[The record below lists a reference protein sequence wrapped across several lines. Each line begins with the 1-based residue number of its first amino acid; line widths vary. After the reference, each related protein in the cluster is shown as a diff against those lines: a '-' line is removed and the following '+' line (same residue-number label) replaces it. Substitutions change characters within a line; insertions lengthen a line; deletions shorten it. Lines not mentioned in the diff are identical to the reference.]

1 VTITGDV
8 RSRGVFV
15 KKWICSAWAGA
26 LLMVGSP
33 ALLVAETVLE
43 KALSSKEPTP
53 MNEPISIS
61 EEEAMLLGET
71 PIVYSAAKY
80 EQKINE
86 APASV
91 TIITGDQIKKY
102 GYRTFTQ
109 VLQSVPGLFAT
120 YDRNY
125 DYLGIRGFNR
135 PGDYNSRV
143 LLLIDGHRLNDAV
156 YDQASIG
163 TESAIDVDLIE
174 RVEVVRGPSSSLYGT
189 NAFFGVINVIT
200 KRGRDIKGA
209 EASWENSSFTSNR
222 GRLTYGQKL
231 SNGLEFIMSGSYYYS
246 VGQQNLFYQEFNT
259 PDQNNGIAHRM
270 DQDTFHNFFAK
281 ASYGDFTFQGGYV
294 GRKKRVP
301 TAAFGTI
308 FNNGREAT
316 VDNRGYLDLKYQHEF
331 DNQLTVK
338 GRLYYDRY
346 YFRGDFLLD
355 YPPPTLNQD
364 FTTTDQAGGELTL
377 VKRLFEKHKV
387 TLGSEFR
394 SQFRMDQSN
403 RDADPPATYLDD
415 KRRLDIWAFY
425 LQDEFAITDRLIL
438 NAGFRYDHY
447 STFGGTIN
455 PRAGLIYT
463 WRDTTAKLLYGRAFR
478 APNPFEQFYVGSE
491 TNKANPNLQPEIINT
506 YELVLEQYLGHHV
519 RGSASAY
526 YYEVDKLIS
535 QVLDP
540 SDGLLVYRNAN
551 KLNAK
556 GLELAL
562 EGKWPNGWDGR
573 VSYAIQEARDSDTD
587 RLLTNSPQH
596 LVKGNLIIPLFRDK
610 VFAGLETR
618 YMSSRLTL
626 TGNSTKHVFL
636 TNVTLFTQHLLPGR
650 EFSAQVNN
658 LFDHRYGDPGSNEHL
673 QDTILQDGRTY
684 WLKLKYRF

>member
-1 VTITGDV
+1 L
-8 RSRGVFV
+8 
-15 KKWICSAWAGA
+15 ICSAWVIIT
-26 LLMVGSP
+26 LLLACPVLVVAQTELDGGLSTTEP
-33 ALLVAETVLE
+33 APT
-43 KALSSKEPTP
+43 KE
-53 MNEPISIS
+53 SAQVS
-61 EEEAMLLGET
+61 GEEAMLLGET

-91 TIITGDQIKKY
+91 TLITADQIRKY
-102 GYRTFTQ
+102 GYRTFAQ
-109 VLQSVPGLFAT
+109 ILQSVPGLFAT

-143 LLLIDGHRLNDAV
+143 LVLVDGHRLNDAV
-156 YDQASIG
+156 YDQAPIG
-163 TESAIDVDLIE
+163 TDSPIDVDLIE

-209 EASWENSSFTSNR
+209 EASWENSSYTSNK

-231 SNGLEFIMSGSYYYS
+231 SNGLEFIASGSYYYS
-246 VGQQNLFYQEFNT
+246 VGQQNVFYQEFNT

-281 ASYGDFTFQGGYV
+281 ASYGDFTLQGGYV
-294 GRKKRVP
+294 GRKKRIP
-301 TAAFGTI
+301 TSAFGTL
-308 FNNGREAT
+308 FNNGRDAT
-316 VDNRGYLDLKYQHEF
+316 VDNRGYLDLKYQHDF
-331 DNQLTVK
+331 ANQLTVK

-346 YFRGDFLLD
+346 YYRGDFLLD

-364 FTTTDQAGGELTL
+364 FLTTDQVGGELTL
-377 VKRLFEKHKV
+377 VKRLFDKHKV
-387 TLGSEFR
+387 TLGGEFR

-403 RDADPPATYLDD
+403 KDAEPPATYLDD
-415 KRRLDIWAFY
+415 KRKSNIGAFY

-447 STFGGTIN
+447 STFGGTVN

-478 APNPFEQFYVGSE
+478 APNPFEQFYVASVGS
-491 TNKANPNLQPEIINT
+491 KANPGLKPETINT
-506 YELVLEQYLGHHV
+506 YELVLEQYLGHHI
-519 RGSASAY
+519 RGSVSGY
-526 YYEVDKLIS
+526 YYEIDKLIS

-540 SDGLLVYRNAN
+540 SDNLLVYQNGS
-551 KLNAK
+551 KITAK
-556 GLELAL
+556 GFELAL
-562 EGKWPNGWDGR
+562 EGKWPSGWDGR
-573 VSYAIQEARDSDTD
+573 LSYAIQEARDNATD
-587 RLLTNSPQH
+587 SVLSNSPQH
-596 LVKGNLIIPLFRDK
+596 LAKGNLIMPLFRDK
-610 VFAGLETR
+610 VFASLETR

-626 TGNSTKHVFL
+626 AGRHAKNVFL
-636 TNVTLFTQHLLPGR
+636 TNVTLFTQQLLPGW
-650 EFSAQVNN
+650 EFSAQANN
-658 LFDHRYGDPGSNEHL
+658 LFDHRYGDPGSGEHL

>member
-1 VTITGDV
+1 MQIWHSQVG
-8 RSRGVFV
+8 
-15 KKWICSAWAGA
+15 KICSVLTGIA
-26 LLMVGSP
+26 LILLCP
-33 ALLVAETVLE
+33 LLVVAQPESDQVPPV
-43 KALSSKEPTP
+43 SEPTSTS
-53 MNEPISIS
+53 EPTQASG
-61 EEEAMLLGET
+61 EEAMLLGET

-91 TIITGDQIKKY
+91 TIITGDQVRKY
-102 GYRTFTQ
+102 GYRTFAQ
-109 VLQSVPGLFAT
+109 VLQSIPGLFTT

-143 LLLIDGHRLNDAV
+143 LLLVDGHRLNDAV
-156 YDQASIG
+156 YDQAAIG
-163 TESAIDVDLIE
+163 TDSPIDVDLID
-174 RVEVVRGPSSSLYGT
+174 RVEIVRGPSSSLYGT

-209 EASWENSSFTSNR
+209 EGSWENSSYTSNK

-231 SNGLEFIMSGSYYYS
+231 SSGLEFIMSGSYYYS

-259 PDQNNGIAHRM
+259 PDQNNGVAHRM

-301 TAAFGTI
+301 TASFGTI
-308 FNNGREAT
+308 FNNGRDAT

-331 DNQLTVK
+331 ANQLTVK

-346 YFRGDFLLD
+346 YYRGDFLID
-355 YPPPTLNQD
+355 NPPPTLNQD
-364 FTTTDQAGGELTL
+364 FLTTDQAGGELTL
-377 VKRLFEKHKV
+377 VKRLFDKHKV
-387 TLGSEFR
+387 TFGSEFR

-403 RDADPPATYLDD
+403 KDFEPPATYLDD
-415 KRRLDIWAFY
+415 KRKSNVWAVY
-425 LQDEFAITDRLIL
+425 LQDEFAITNNLIL
-438 NAGFRYDHY
+438 NAGFRHDHY
-447 STFGGTIN
+447 STFGGTTN
-455 PRAGLIYT
+455 PRVGLIYS
-463 WRDTTAKLLYGRAFR
+463 WRGTTAKLLYGR
-478 APNPFEQFYVGSE
+478 APNPFEQFYVASSAS
-491 TNKANPNLQPEIINT
+491 KANPALQPEIIDT
-506 YELVLEQYLGHHV
+506 YELVLEQYVADHL

-526 YYEVDKLIS
+526 YYEIDRLIS
-535 QVLDP
+535 QVTDP
-540 SDGLLVYRNAN
+540 SDGLLVYQNGN
-551 KLNAK
+551 KINAK
-556 GLELAL
+556 GLEFTL
-562 EGKWPNGWDGR
+562 EGKWPIGLEGR
-573 VSYAIQEARDSDTD
+573 LSYAIQEARDNVTD

-596 LVKGNLIIPLFRDK
+596 LAKGNLIIPLFSDK
-610 VFAGLETR
+610 IFAGLETR

-626 TGNSTKHVFL
+626 SGNKATNVFL
-636 TNVTLFTQHLLPGR
+636 TNVTLFTQQLVPGW
-650 EFSAQVNN
+650 EFSAQLNN
-658 LFDHRYGDPGSNEHL
+658 LFDYRYGDPASGEHL

>member
-1 VTITGDV
+1 MQIWYRPQLG
-8 RSRGVFV
+8 
-15 KKWICSAWAGA
+15 KICSVWAGLTLIVMCPVLVVA
-26 LLMVGSP
+26 QTEPKKAPVTSAP
-33 ALLVAETVLE
+33 ATT
-43 KALSSKEPTP
+43 SEPTQV
-53 MNEPISIS
+53 SG
-61 EEEAMLLGET
+61 EEAMLLGET

-91 TIITGDQIKKY
+91 TILTADQIRKY
-102 GYRTFTQ
+102 GYRTLAQ
-109 VLQSVPGLFAT
+109 VLQSVPGLFTT

-143 LLLIDGHRLNDAV
+143 LLLVDGHRLNDAIF
-156 YDQASIG
+156 DQAAIG
-163 TESAIDVDLIE
+163 TDSPIDVDLIE

-209 EASWENSSFTSNR
+209 EGSWENSSYNSNK
-222 GRLTYGQKL
+222 GRLTYGQKF
-231 SNGLEFIMSGSYYYS
+231 SNGLEFIASGSYHYS
-246 VGQQNLFYQEFNT
+246 VGQQTLFYQEFNT
-259 PDQNNGIAHRM
+259 PDQNNGVAHRM
-270 DQDTFHNFFAK
+270 DQDTSHNFFAK
-281 ASYGDFTFQGGYV
+281 ASYGDFTLQGGYV
-294 GRKKRVP
+294 GRKKRIP
-301 TAAFGTI
+301 TAPFGTI
-308 FNNGREAT
+308 FNNGRDAT

-331 DNQLTVK
+331 ANQLTVK

-346 YFRGDFLLD
+346 YFREDYFLN
-355 YPPPTLNQD
+355 YSPPAGPTLNQD
-364 FTTTDQAGGELTL
+364 FATADQAGGELTL

-387 TLGSEFR
+387 TLGGEFR

-403 RDADPPATYLDD
+403 KDADPPTTQLDD
-415 KRRLDIWAFY
+415 RRKSNIGAIY

-447 STFGGTIN
+447 STFGGTVN

-478 APNPFEQFYVGSE
+478 APSPFEQFYTGPGL
-491 TNKANPNLQPEIINT
+491 KANPDLKPEIINT
-506 YELVLEQYLGHHV
+506 YELVLEQYIGPHI
-519 RGSASAY
+519 RGSASGY
-526 YYEVDKLIS
+526 YYEIDKLIS
-535 QVLDP
+535 QVTDP
-540 SDGLLVYRNAN
+540 NDQLLIYQNGG
-551 KLNAK
+551 KINAK
-556 GLELAL
+556 GLELTL
-562 EGKWPNGWDGR
+562 EGKWPSGLEGR
-573 VSYAIQEARDSDTD
+573 VSYTIQEARDSASD

-596 LVKGNLIIPLFRDK
+596 LAKGNLIIPIFRDK
-610 VFAGLETR
+610 VFASLETR

-626 TGNSTKHVFL
+626 AGNNARNVFL
-636 TNVTLFTQHLLPGR
+636 TNITLFTQQLVPGW
-650 EFSAQVNN
+650 ELSAQLNN
-658 LFDHRYGDPGSNEHL
+658 LFDHRYGDPASGEHL

>member
-1 VTITGDV
+1 MITLLLACPVLVVAQTELDGGL
-8 RSRGVFV
+8 STTEPAPT
-15 KKWICSAWAGA
+15 KESAQVSG
-26 LLMVGSP
+26 
-33 ALLVAETVLE
+33 
-43 KALSSKEPTP
+43 
-53 MNEPISIS
+53 
-61 EEEAMLLGET
+61 EEAMLLGET

-91 TIITGDQIKKY
+91 TLITADQIRKY
-102 GYRTFTQ
+102 GYRTFAQ
-109 VLQSVPGLFAT
+109 ILQSVPGLFAT

-143 LLLIDGHRLNDAV
+143 LVLVDGHRLNDAV
-156 YDQASIG
+156 YDQAPIG
-163 TESAIDVDLIE
+163 TDSPIDVDLIE

-209 EASWENSSFTSNR
+209 EASWENSSYTSNK

-231 SNGLEFIMSGSYYYS
+231 SNGLEFIASGSYYYS
-246 VGQQNLFYQEFNT
+246 VGQQNVFYQEFNT

-281 ASYGDFTFQGGYV
+281 ASYGDFTLQGGYV
-294 GRKKRVP
+294 GRKKRIP
-301 TAAFGTI
+301 TSAFGTL
-308 FNNGREAT
+308 FNNGRDAT
-316 VDNRGYLDLKYQHEF
+316 VDNRGYLDLKYQHDF
-331 DNQLTVK
+331 ANQLTVK

-346 YFRGDFLLD
+346 YYRGDFLLD

-364 FTTTDQAGGELTL
+364 FLTTDQVGGELTL
-377 VKRLFEKHKV
+377 VKRLFDKHKV
-387 TLGSEFR
+387 TLGGEFR

-403 RDADPPATYLDD
+403 KDAEPPATYLDD
-415 KRRLDIWAFY
+415 KRKSNIGAFY

-447 STFGGTIN
+447 STFGGTVN

-478 APNPFEQFYVGSE
+478 APNPFEQFYVASVGS
-491 TNKANPNLQPEIINT
+491 KANPGLKPETINT
-506 YELVLEQYLGHHV
+506 YELVLEQYLGHHI
-519 RGSASAY
+519 RGSVSGY
-526 YYEVDKLIS
+526 YYEIDMLIS

-540 SDGLLVYRNAN
+540 SDNLLVYQNGS
-551 KLNAK
+551 KITAK
-556 GLELAL
+556 GFELAL
-562 EGKWPNGWDGR
+562 EGKWPSGWDGR
-573 VSYAIQEARDSDTD
+573 LSYAIQEARDNATD
-587 RLLTNSPQH
+587 SVLTNSPQH
-596 LVKGNLIIPLFRDK
+596 LAKGNLIMPLFRDK
-610 VFAGLETR
+610 VFASLETR

-626 TGNSTKHVFL
+626 AGRHAKNVFL
-636 TNVTLFTQHLLPGR
+636 TNVTLFTQQLLPGW
-650 EFSAQVNN
+650 EFSAQANN
-658 LFDHRYGDPGSNEHL
+658 LFDHRYGDPGSGEHL